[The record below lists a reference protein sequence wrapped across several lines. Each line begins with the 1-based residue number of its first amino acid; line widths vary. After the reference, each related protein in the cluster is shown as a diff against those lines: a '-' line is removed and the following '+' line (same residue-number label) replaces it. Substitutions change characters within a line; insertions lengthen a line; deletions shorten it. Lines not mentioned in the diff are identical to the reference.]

1 MTDIVE
7 RLRKMRNDTA
17 CYPEVCDDAM
27 GEILYLRLQLA
38 QAMKE
43 RSRAIAVGD
52 DLEQEVERLRLDA
65 ARYRWLRSQTLDDPE
80 IWIAVDSAK
89 HPSRWGLGGDDP
101 DGCDA
106 AIDAAMKL

>member
-7 RLRKMRNDTA
+7 RLRTMAAECGVIDCNEAAD
-17 CYPEVCDDAM
+17 
-27 GEILYLRLQLA
+27 EI
-38 QAMKE
+38 
-43 RSRAIAVGD
+43 
-52 DLEQEVERLRLDA
+52 ERLRLDA

-106 AIDAAMKL
+106 AIDAAMKR

>member
-7 RLRKMRNDTA
+7 RLRIVRTA
-17 CYPEVCDDAM
+17 N
-27 GEILYLRLQLA
+27 
-38 QAMKE
+38 
-43 RSRAIAVGD
+43 SRAKLCNEAADEI
-52 DLEQEVERLRLDA
+52 ERLRLDA
-65 ARYRWLRSQTLDDPE
+65 ARYRWLRSQSLDDPE

-106 AIDAAMKL
+106 AIDAAMKG